1 MRPSDKFEALQDQ
14 RELDEF
20 IALVKAEGIRSYLE
34 IGSKFGGSL
43 WAVANAM
50 PAGSFVCS
58 VDLEAAASLREC
70 ISALRLRLYRVELI
84 KGNSTDPAVINAVRA
99 LAPFD
104 LCLIDANHTEA
115 FVRLDWANYGILAK
129 VVAFHDIAWHQGD
142 RPAKPWKIEV
152 PKVWNEI
159 KNGFRF
165 REIRLCATGRDNGI
179 GVLWR

>member
-1 MRPSDKFEALQDQ
+1 MLRCQFDVLQDQ

-20 IALVKAEGIRSYLE
+20 VALIKAEGIRSYLE

-50 PAGSFVCS
+50 PRGSRVCS
-58 VDLEAAASLREC
+58 VDIEAGPDLREC
-70 ISALRLRLYRVELI
+70 VAALKLRVYQVKLI

-99 LAPFD
+99 EAPFD
-104 LCLIDANHTEA
+104 LCLIDANHTEP
-115 FVRLDWANYGILAK
+115 FVRLDWANYGTMARI
-129 VVAFHDIAWHQGD
+129 VAFHDIAWDLQD
-142 RPAKPWKIEV
+142 RPPKPWKIEV

-159 KNGFRF
+159 KNGYRF
-165 REIRLCATGRDNGI
+165 REIKLCHTGRDNGI